1 MSRIRSTIS
10 TPYAAVNRH
19 HKLTPGQLLTILFD
33 GPGPATCRIE
43 GKKRRF
49 FGYEARG
56 APDGPDDGSL
66 APWAVAASLP
76 FAPEIVAPALRYFE
90 TLKLRQ
96 SNPYGFK
103 ATFNAT
109 IGERSHPPQLWVSQF
124 HFGINQGPIVLMIE
138 NFRTDLI
145 WNLMRRCPY
154 LAVGLD
160 RAGFTGGWLGAQKT
174 LRPD

>member
-1 MSRIRSTIS
+1 MRQGHTCTMSRIRSTIS

-109 IGERSHPPQLWVSQF
+109 IGERPIRRNYGSR
-124 HFGINQGPIVLMIE
+124 HFTSAST
-138 NFRTDLI
+138 R
-145 WNLMRRCPY
+145 
-154 LAVGLD
+154 D
-160 RAGFTGGWLGAQKT
+160 RSS
-174 LRPD
+174 